1 MKAMITGQYIMGDS
15 IIHRLDPRTKL
26 LCCVALIVAAVLPGQ
41 PITILLLDLV
51 FVIAVIYL
59 SELGLVRVLSGLK
72 SLRVFFLLTF
82 ICQVFFS
89 SGDALFS
96 WGIIEVSRSG
106 VYLGITT
113 FLRLVLLYL
122 GSSLL
127 TMTTSS
133 LKLSAGL
140 EKLLS
145 PLAYLRFPVQQL
157 AMIINLALRFIPT
170 LMEEAEL
177 ISRAQ
182 RARGASFDTGPL
194 GKRLKTTVTV
204 LIPLLGAT
212 LQRADDLALAL
223 ESRCYTADK
232 HNHSRLRS
240 LHFSH
245 RDGIAM
251 VLAAVV
257 FLLPALY
264 ICIWH

>member
-1 MKAMITGQYIMGDS
+1 MGDS

-51 FVIAVIYL
+51 FVIAVFICLSWAGPGVERTEIPAGFLFAYL
-59 SELGLVRVLSGLK
+59 HLSGIFQQ
-72 SLRVFFLLTF
+72 RH
-82 ICQVFFS
+82 
-89 SGDALFS
+89 ALFS